1 MRIDVLG
8 VGFDNLTME
17 EAVEQAMALLEEEG
31 CHYVATPN
39 PEIVEVCREDPAAAA
54 AVNGASLVLPDGV
67 GVVKGARILG
77 TPLKEKT
84 PGIEF
89 AGHLMERMAGTD
101 KSLYLLGAKPGIAE
115 EAARRLQERYPGLRI
130 AGAHDGLFKEDGPVT
145 EEIRKSGADVVFVCL
160 GAPKQELWM
169 AQNGP
174 ATGARLLC
182 GLGGSLDVFAG
193 VVQRAPA
200 IWSKMGLEWLYRLL
214 KEPRRIGRMAK
225 LPLFLVHVYEEKGRR
240 K

>member
-8 VGFDNLTME
+8 VSFDNVTMA
-17 EAVEQAMALLEEEG
+17 EAVAAGQRLLNTEG
-31 CHYVATPN
+31 AHYVVTPN
-39 PEIVEVCREDPAAAA
+39 PEIVEVCREDPAARA
-54 AVNGASLVLPDGV
+54 AVNGADLVLPDGI
-67 GVVKGARILG
+67 GVIKGAAMMG

-89 AGHLMERMAGTD
+89 AGRLMEKMAGEG
-101 KSLYLLGAKPGIAE
+101 KSLYLLGAKPGVAE
-115 EAARRLQERYPGLRI
+115 EAGARLAAKYPGLRI
-130 AGAHDGLFKEDGPVT
+130 AGTHDGYFKEDASVV
-145 EEIRKSGADVVFVCL
+145 EAIRLSGADCVFVCL

-169 AQNGP
+169 AKNGE

-193 VVQRAPA
+193 RVERAPEF
-200 IWSKMGLEWLYRLL
+200 WSHHGLEWFYRLCR
-214 KEPRRIGRMAK
+214 EPRRIGRMMK
-225 LPLFLVHVYEEKGRR
+225 LPLFLVHVRRERGRR